1 MTYPNVYATQTGP
14 LALSGL
20 DANFLYAVDI
30 NNAALT
36 ATAGGSADAITATY
50 SPAPTALVAGLTLYV
65 RAAQANATT
74 TPQFS
79 PNGLTGKVIVKN
91 NNQALAVGDISGA
104 GHWLQLVYDATNGV
118 WELMNPALAKNIA
131 GGTQGQVPV
140 QSAVGTTTFM
150 DSSFAFKNRIINGA
164 MVIDQRNAGA
174 SIATPNGYTL
184 DRFRVNQT
192 TTGKL
197 TAQQNAGSVTPPV
210 GFSNYLGVT
219 SSSAYAVAAGDA
231 YWIDQAIEGFNTA
244 DLGWGTANAKTVTL
258 SFQVYSSLTGT
269 FAGALR
275 NSAASRSYPFTYSIP
290 VASTWT
296 AVSVTIAGDTSGT
309 WIGATNGVG
318 VYVGFS
324 LGCGT
329 TYTGTAGAWAGSN
342 YLSATGSV
350 SVVGTNLATF
360 YITGVQ
366 LEKGSTATSFDYRP
380 YGTELALCQ
389 RYLPILKANSNISG
403 YAINTTTTYCVFPFA
418 VTPRVAPT
426 GLSTTVSG
434 VVYNAGG
441 GALTMTSIGFVAAGL
456 SSVFVNPSVAAGLIA
471 GNGSFVTTNNDV
483 LFTGCEL

>member
-1 MTYPNVYATQTGP
+1 
-14 LALSGL
+14 
-20 DANFLYAVDI
+20 
-30 NNAALT
+30 
-36 ATAGGSADAITATY
+36 
-50 SPAPTALVAGLTLYV
+50 
-65 RAAQANATT
+65 
-74 TPQFS
+74 
-79 PNGLTGKVIVKN
+79 
-91 NNQALAVGDISGA
+91 
-104 GHWLQLVYDATNGV
+104 
-118 WELMNPALAKNIA
+118 
-131 GGTQGQVPV
+131 
-140 QSAVGTTTFM
+140 
-150 DSSFAFKNRIINGA
+150 

-174 SIATPNGYTL
+174 SIATPNGFTL

-231 YWIDQAIEGFNTA
+231 YWIDQAIEGFNFSDMA
-244 DLGWGTANAKTVTL
+244 WGTANAKTVTL

-275 NSAASRSYPFTYSIP
+275 NSATSRSYPFTYSIP

-350 SVVGTNLATF
+350 SVVGTNTATF

-366 LEKGSTATSFDYRP
+366 LEAGSTASPFENRS

-389 RYLPILKANSNISG
+389 RYCQVVGDSQQILFGFVNGVQANFHALATLCVPLRASSPSVSYTTTIYPTNFNTNISTVTG
-403 YAINTTTTYCVFPFA
+403 VSAVNYSPGSTSARITFTLNSTPSLSPCGLNTSSGNVFI
-418 VTPRVAPT
+418 
-426 GLSTTVSG
+426 
-434 VVYNAGG
+434 
-441 GALTMTSIGFVAAGL
+441 TS
-456 SSVFVNPSVAAGLIA
+456 
-471 GNGSFVTTNNDV
+471 
-483 LFTGCEL
+483 EL